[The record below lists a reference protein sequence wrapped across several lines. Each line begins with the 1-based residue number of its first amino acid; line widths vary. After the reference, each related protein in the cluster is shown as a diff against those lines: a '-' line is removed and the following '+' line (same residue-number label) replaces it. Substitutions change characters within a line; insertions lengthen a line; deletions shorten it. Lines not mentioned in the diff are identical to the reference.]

1 MVNLKVNLNFF
12 IKQFSHITKK
22 AKTNFKYLKNEK
34 SIYNEIKAFFI
45 IYKELPLKHLK
56 PNFFEAE
63 SWTLIEDLC
72 KENLAKEV
80 SAEFS

>member
-34 SIYNEIKAFFI
+34 SFYNEIKAFFI

-56 PNFFEAE
+56 PNFFQAE
-63 SWTLIEDLC
+63 TPTSIRKLC
-72 KENLAKEV
+72 KENLVYEV
-80 SAEFS
+80 SVKFS